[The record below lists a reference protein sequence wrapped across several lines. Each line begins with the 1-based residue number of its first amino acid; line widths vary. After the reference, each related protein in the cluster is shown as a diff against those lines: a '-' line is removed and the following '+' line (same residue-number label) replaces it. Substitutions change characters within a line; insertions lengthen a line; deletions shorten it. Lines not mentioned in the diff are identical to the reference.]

1 MQFFQIW
8 VIFIKEL
15 SYFRKQNQKLMN
27 SSWKNIEYS
36 HYLVKSNQL
45 LSIYFVCVA
54 TGFINHLAPY
64 PVLFLCC
71 AETVL
76 NFMPYNDWKLL
87 WVLMQF
93 FHAFLDDFIESMQK
107 YTKSI
112 GIKHSFVS
120 MLIVCKCSKLHVFIK

>member
-1 MQFFQIW
+1 MLITNDLDVSCLLSKCACIIIALFLAMLCAVICSTALKVNAVFFQIW

-15 SYFRKQNQKLMN
+15 SYLKKQNQKLMN

-87 WVLMQF
+87 WVLR
-93 FHAFLDDFIESMQK
+93 
-107 YTKSI
+107 
-112 GIKHSFVS
+112 
-120 MLIVCKCSKLHVFIK
+120 

>member
-1 MQFFQIW
+1 MLITNDLDVSCLLSKCACIIIVLFLAMLCAVICSTALKVNAVFFQIW

-15 SYFRKQNQKLMN
+15 SYLRKQNQKLMN

-64 PVLFLCC
+64 PVLFLCG

-87 WVLMQF
+87 WVLR
-93 FHAFLDDFIESMQK
+93 
-107 YTKSI
+107 
-112 GIKHSFVS
+112 
-120 MLIVCKCSKLHVFIK
+120 

>member
-1 MQFFQIW
+1 MLITNDLDVSCLLSKCACIIIALFLAMLCAVICSTALKVNAVFFQIW

-15 SYFRKQNQKLMN
+15 SYLRKQNQKLMN

-76 NFMPYNDWKLL
+76 NFMPYNDRKLL
-87 WVLMQF
+87 WVLR
-93 FHAFLDDFIESMQK
+93 
-107 YTKSI
+107 
-112 GIKHSFVS
+112 
-120 MLIVCKCSKLHVFIK
+120 

>member
-1 MQFFQIW
+1 MLITNDLDVSCLLSKCACIIIALFLAMLCAVICSTALKVNAVFFQIW

-15 SYFRKQNQKLMN
+15 SYLRKQNQKLMN

-76 NFMPYNDWKLL
+76 NLMPYNDWKLL
-87 WVLMQF
+87 WVLR
-93 FHAFLDDFIESMQK
+93 
-107 YTKSI
+107 
-112 GIKHSFVS
+112 
-120 MLIVCKCSKLHVFIK
+120 

>member
-1 MQFFQIW
+1 MLITNDLDVSCLLSKCACIIIALFLAMLCAVICSTALKVNAVFFQIW

-15 SYFRKQNQKLMN
+15 SYLRKQNQKLMN

-36 HYLVKSNQL
+36 HYWVKSNQL

-87 WVLMQF
+87 WVLR
-93 FHAFLDDFIESMQK
+93 
-107 YTKSI
+107 
-112 GIKHSFVS
+112 
-120 MLIVCKCSKLHVFIK
+120 

>member
-1 MQFFQIW
+1 MLITNDLDVSCLLSKCACIIIALFLAMLCAVICSTALKFNAFFFQIW

-15 SYFRKQNQKLMN
+15 SYLRKQNQKLMN

-87 WVLMQF
+87 WVLR
-93 FHAFLDDFIESMQK
+93 
-107 YTKSI
+107 
-112 GIKHSFVS
+112 
-120 MLIVCKCSKLHVFIK
+120 

>member
-1 MQFFQIW
+1 MLITNDLDVSCLLSKCACIIIALFLAMLCAVICSRALKVNAVFFQIW

-15 SYFRKQNQKLMN
+15 SYLRKQNQKLMN

-87 WVLMQF
+87 WVLR
-93 FHAFLDDFIESMQK
+93 
-107 YTKSI
+107 
-112 GIKHSFVS
+112 
-120 MLIVCKCSKLHVFIK
+120 